1 MVIFRSVCRL
11 HGQIPA
17 QDNGR
22 LIEQV
27 AGIATLDPLPFQK
40 AVRVARGES
49 AVPAVEA
56 LATAAAYV
64 AGMERLVGHL
74 DAFHG

>member
-1 MVIFRSVCRL
+1 VIFRSVCRL
-11 HGQIPA
+11 HGQIPP

-27 AGIATLDPLPFQK
+27 AGLASLDPVPFQK
-40 AVRVARGES
+40 AVRVSRGES
-49 AVPAVEA
+49 AVPAPEA

-74 DAFHG
+74 DGYQG